1 MGLTEPPRLIFNTDG
16 HWIINYQDRWEP
28 EDITKMMPT
37 LVNAGVDALSV
48 LVGIDD
54 DLSWRGVPMVNCG
67 ETTLRTGTP
76 IPCPPTFTAIRC
88 EMLNLCT
95 FTADL

>member
-1 MGLTEPPRLIFNTDG
+1 MDLREPPRLIFNTDG

-37 LVNAGVDALSV
+37 LVDAGVDALSV

-54 DLSWRGVPMVNCG
+54 DLSWRGESPW
-67 ETTLRTGTP
+67 
-76 IPCPPTFTAIRC
+76 PTVGRQH
-88 EMLNLCT
+88 
-95 FTADL
+95 